1 MITAEGAAAKPAT
14 APRQVVKEWKMDDL
28 LPALD
33 RVGKGRN
40 FQRGREA
47 FAIAQCLACHRFGN
61 EGGSSGPDITAV
73 SSRFT
78 RADILSSIIEPS
90 KVISEQYQ
98 NMTITKKGG
107 EEVTGRIVEEN
118 DERIVVR
125 LNPLTSD
132 TIQVQKNQVQ
142 DRQASKISPMPEG
155 LVNVLRPEEI
165 LDLLAYIESGGKATA
180 TAFNAGN

>member
-1 MITAEGAAAKPAT
+1 
-14 APRQVVKEWKMDDL
+14 
-28 LPALD
+28 
-33 RVGKGRN
+33 
-40 FQRGREA
+40 
-47 FAIAQCLACHRFGN
+47 
-61 EGGSSGPDITAV
+61 
-73 SSRFT
+73 
-78 RADILSSIIEPS
+78 
-90 KVISEQYQ
+90 
-98 NMTITKKGG
+98 MTITKKGG

-132 TIQVQKNQVQ
+132 TVQVQKNQVQ

-155 LVNVLRPEEI
+155 LVNILKQEEI